1 MKKFILPLLLLTTI
15 INLSCTSY
23 QFFFKD
29 KITIDEL
36 LATKEQIDTA
46 ENPAQAL
53 LLKND
58 LANKVIVINELL
70 VKDIIPSTNVD
81 YDFCVISDY
90 QSEKGPIEFYIYTKN
105 LRRISQLKKGQSLIT
120 VQGEFSRFFSM
131 LDNYYTKIEI
141 IKAAIAV
148 KN

>member
-1 MKKFILPLLLLTTI
+1 
-15 INLSCTSY
+15 
-23 QFFFKD
+23 
-29 KITIDEL
+29 L

-81 YDFCVISDY
+81 YDFCIISDY
-90 QSEKGPIEFYIYTKN
+90 QSEKGAIEFYIYTKN